1 MKLAYKAF
9 LSFILIISIG
19 LILLNL
25 YGLTQDL
32 RPKNLTPDVL
42 RFGDQDV
49 LLSKQDFLQLI
60 EKNEKETPL
69 EYAKRVTRVI
79 ADGTAHLDWE
89 TYDPVSF
96 NQLVPAWENWILFLM
111 GNYSGIPEYERYHFS
126 NPYKSIERGIGICGD
141 ASIVMSQMLEKN
153 GIEADILTFPGHVVV
168 TANIDNQPFIFDADF
183 GVVIP
188 SSAEQLNEDISVI
201 KGLYSGQGYPAS
213 DDRFFE
219 YTYSK
224 SFTVWEGPEH
234 FITKKFYFEKFAYVA
249 KWMIPILGIYLS
261 FLGIKRCLIRYY

>member
-9 LSFILIISIG
+9 LSFILVISGG
-19 LILLNL
+19 LMLLNI

-32 RPKNLTPDVL
+32 RPKNLTADVL
-42 RFGDQDV
+42 RFGERDV
-49 LLSKQDFLQLI
+49 QLSKDDFFKLI
-60 EKNEKETPL
+60 EKNHQESSI

-79 ADGTAHLDWE
+79 ADGTAHLEWE
-89 TYDPVSF
+89 SHDPVSF
-96 NQLVPAWENWILFLM
+96 HQLVPAWENWIIFLM
-111 GNYSGIPEYERYHFS
+111 GKYSGIPEYERYHFS

-153 GIEADILTFPGHVVV
+153 GIEAQILTFPGHVVV
-168 TANIDNQPFIFDADF
+168 TANIDTQQFIFDADF

-188 SSAEQLNEDISVI
+188 SSAEQLNKDVGVLR
-201 KGLYSGQGYPAS
+201 GLYSSQGHPES

-224 SFTVWEGPEH
+224 EFKVWEGPEH

-249 KWMIPILGIYLS
+249 KWIVPLFGLITFFVFIR
-261 FLGIKRCLIRYY
+261 KR